1 MKGLKTFQL
10 SRPEAAH
17 KKENQPTLKFPETM
31 MINSS
36 SPVSASS
43 SSTRKVAFDEIE
55 FLEFLTILGDNPAVS
70 AGAPVA
76 LGNELVRRSMMDV
89 DFYEQN
95 RGKRRH
101 RKKLALPVDA
111 RARL

>member
-1 MKGLKTFQL
+1 M
-10 SRPEAAH
+10 
-17 KKENQPTLKFPETM
+17 TM
-31 MINSS
+31 SSS
-36 SPVSASS
+36 SPVSAPSS
-43 SSTRKVAFDEIE
+43 VNRKVSFDEIE

-76 LGNELVRRSMMDV
+76 IGNDLVRRSMMDV
-89 DFYEQN
+89 DYYEKT
-95 RGKRRH
+95 RGKRRQ